1 MKPRLIGFA
10 CLTALAFGASA
21 HAQQTDTYFYDV
33 QGRLVAT
40 TKAPPNGGYRT
51 RYGLD
56 AADNRNGRVT
66 EPAAARTTTDQ
77 LLPGQDLLPGQKLTS
92 ADDRFIFVLQA
103 GDSNAVIYGPSGA
116 LWSSNTANGRGTV
129 LSLQA
134 DGNLVMR
141 GPANEPIWQ
150 SGTGS
155 HPGARLVMQTDGNLV
170 IYDGWTAIWHTGTCC
185 Y

>member
-1 MKPRLIGFA
+1 MGLA
-10 CLTALAFGASA
+10 CLTVFALGASA
-21 HAQQTDTYFYDV
+21 QAQQTDTYFYDV

-56 AADNRNGRVT
+56 AADNRNDRIAEQAV
-66 EPAAARTTTDQ
+66 ARTTTDQ

-92 ADDRFIFVLQA
+92 ADGRFIFLLQA

-129 LSLQA
+129 LSLQT

-141 GPANEPIWQ
+141 GPSNEAIWN
-150 SGTGS
+150 SGTPGNA
-155 HPGARLVMQTDGNLV
+155 GARLVMQSDGNLV
-170 IYDGWTAIWHTGTCC
+170 IYSGWTALWHTGTGGH
-185 Y
+185 

>member
-1 MKPRLIGFA
+1 MGWA
-10 CLTALAFGASA
+10 CLAMLGLGTSA
-21 HAQQTDTYFYDV
+21 QAQQTDTYFYDV

-56 AADNRNGRVT
+56 AADNRNGRIT
-66 EPAAARTTTDQ
+66 EATNVRTTNDQ
-77 LLPGQDLLPGQKLTS
+77 LLFGQDLLPGQKLVS
-92 ADDRFIFVLQA
+92 ADGRFIFLLQA

-116 LWSSNTANGRGTV
+116 LWSTNTSNGRGTV

-141 GPANEPIWQ
+141 GPSNELIWD
-150 SGTGS
+150 SGTGG
-155 HPGARLVMQTDGNLV
+155 HPGARLVMQNDGNLV
-170 IYDGWTAIWHTGTCC
+170 IYDGWTAVWHTGTCC